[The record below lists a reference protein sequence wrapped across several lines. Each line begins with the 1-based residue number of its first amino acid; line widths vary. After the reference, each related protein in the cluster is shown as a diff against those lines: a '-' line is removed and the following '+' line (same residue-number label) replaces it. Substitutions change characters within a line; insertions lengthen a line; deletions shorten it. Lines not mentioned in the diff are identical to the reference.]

1 MAYLYINSRG
11 IPWRKHSYSA
21 GNTFENNAYKYYLQK
36 VLGWRERDNKA
47 RFQFGRSL
55 EESIEYYHNHNGKD
69 AVADFVRRWTEYKD
83 VGLEYTKAEKN
94 WENLLRAG
102 TDMMRL
108 YEIRQP
114 YLPIPLGS
122 RVSFQKQF
130 SKEVFPGDENYGGI
144 EDVSKIDILAFVDP
158 HHPMLPKLDWKPEYG
173 DLRPLIIDIKT
184 SALDFPETQGMAAYD
199 AQLRRYSWNAGYRD
213 VALLWFKKTGHNQ
226 QKGSSITML
235 VDAGPFKAGQEA
247 VIALVEDDGV
257 WVVHND
263 FMIEEMERAQGK
275 KEDGKTDQTKAA
287 KEKRLEWLRLY
298 SVKVDAK
305 SITRQRLQFNAG
317 YVTKKS
323 ADDAGLQAGRQ
334 IVNIVNAWKRQE
346 WPDTS
351 GIRYPHDD
359 RNDPYFRAF
368 IMQGKD
374 AEVYRDLNFIKS
386 DADELDDLFDGGEEV
401 E

>member
-1 MAYLYINSRG
+1 
-11 IPWRKHSYSA
+11 
-21 GNTFENNAYKYYLQK
+21 
-36 VLGWRERDNKA
+36 
-47 RFQFGRSL
+47 
-55 EESIEYYHNHNGKD
+55 
-69 AVADFVRRWTEYKD
+69 
-83 VGLEYTKAEKN
+83 
-94 WENLLRAG
+94 
-102 TDMMRL
+102 
-108 YEIRQP
+108 
-114 YLPIPLGS
+114 
-122 RVSFQKQF
+122 
-130 SKEVFPGDENYGGI
+130 
-144 EDVSKIDILAFVDP
+144 
-158 HHPMLPKLDWKPEYG
+158 MLPKLDWKPEYG

-368 IMQGKD
+368 VMQGKD
-374 AEVYRDLNFIKS
+374 AEAYRDLNFIKS